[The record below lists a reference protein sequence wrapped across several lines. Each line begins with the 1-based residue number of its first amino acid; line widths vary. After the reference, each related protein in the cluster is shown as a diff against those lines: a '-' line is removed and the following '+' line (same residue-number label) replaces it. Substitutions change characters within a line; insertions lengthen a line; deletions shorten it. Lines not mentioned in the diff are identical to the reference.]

1 MYGRT
6 YKLYPFS
13 EKNRKALEETMNN
26 CFDSEDDSIID
37 HGCKIGAIIH
47 EMDMTSDGKV
57 AWLKGADISF
67 AKRVIGIA

>member
-13 EKNRKALEETMNN
+13 EKNRKALEDTMNRY
-26 CFDSEDDSIID
+26 FDSEDETLFNR
-37 HGCKIGAIIH
+37 GCTIGAIIH
-47 EMDMTSDGKV
+47 EMDITSDGKV

-67 AKRVIGIA
+67 AKKVLGIA